1 MRRGLMQ
8 WREDELGE
16 ATVRARQ
23 TRTQAAL
30 RAAGLDA
37 LLVYTNHV
45 RPAGV
50 TWLTGFTPYWADALL
65 LVPVVGE
72 CVFLTA
78 LSKRVGNWIR
88 SVAPVMEVA
97 HSLQPGR
104 LAGQRLG
111 AAGARRVGVVELD
124 RLPGGLFEEI
134 VAAGPVEL
142 VDATALF
149 LALRGTPDAAE
160 LSLSAAADAMARDA
174 FAAMVADAVWTE
186 RLTAGDVTAPLER
199 AIRLAGAEE
208 CYVAVATDLTQGD
221 RFARV
226 DGRTPLGSAFAV
238 RLSVAHNGV
247 WIRRTRAFARDGAV
261 AQRIAVLD
269 GWFAALTAR
278 IGVERPIGPRIGA
291 LPLPFGASLARWSLE
306 APHGTFALRQVAG
319 PGHEA
324 DHPLP
329 FGNLAVSV
337 AMGPITVP
345 LAGPIGL
352 PREAPSDEAAA

>member
-8 WREDELGE
+8 WREEELGE
-16 ATVRARQ
+16 AAIRARQ
-23 TRTQAAL
+23 ARAQAAL

-65 LVPVVGE
+65 LVPVAGD

-104 LAGQRLG
+104 LAGERLA

-124 RLPGGLFEEI
+124 RLPGGLFDE
-134 VAAGPVEL
+134 VTAAGPLEM

-149 LALRGTPDAAE
+149 LGLRGTADAAE
-160 LSLSAAADAMARDA
+160 LSLAAAADAMARDA
-174 FAAMVADAVWTE
+174 FAGTDPAAT
-186 RLTAGDVTAPLER
+186 LTGDVTGPLER
-199 AIRLAGAEE
+199 SVRLAGAEE
-208 CYVAVATDLTQGD
+208 CYVAVAPDLAAGD

-226 DGRTPLGSAFAV
+226 DGRTALGGAFAV

-247 WIRRTRAFARDGAV
+247 WIRRTRSFARDRAL
-261 AQRIAVLD
+261 ADRIVVLD
-269 GWFAALTAR
+269 GWFAALTGR
-278 IGVERPIGPRIGA
+278 IGVERPIGARIGSV
-291 LPLPFGASLARWSLE
+291 PLPFGTRLARWSVE
-306 APHGTFALRQVAG
+306 APWGTFPLRAVAE
-319 PGHEA
+319 PGREPE
-324 DHPLP
+324 HPVP

-337 AMGPITVP
+337 AVGAATVP

-352 PREAPSDEAAA
+352 PRPAPSDEVAA

>member
-23 TRTQAAL
+23 ARTQAAL
-30 RAAGLDA
+30 KAAGLDA

-65 LVPVVGE
+65 LVPLAGD

-78 LSKRVGNWIR
+78 LSRRVGNWIR

-104 LAGQRLG
+104 LAGQRLA

-134 VAAGPVEL
+134 GAAGPLEI

-149 LALRGTPDAAE
+149 LALRGTADAAE
-160 LSLSAAADAMARDA
+160 LSLAAAADAIARDA
-174 FAAMVADAVWTE
+174 FAGTDAAAP
-186 RLTAGDVTAPLER
+186 LTGDVTGPLER
-199 AIRLAGAEE
+199 AVRLAGAEE
-208 CYVAVATDLTQGD
+208 CYVAVAPDLAQGD

-226 DGRTPLGSAFAV
+226 DGRTPLGAAFAV

-247 WIRRTRAFARDGAV
+247 WIRRTRSFARDGALV
-261 AQRIAVLD
+261 ERIAVLD
-269 GWFAALTAR
+269 GWFAALAAH
-278 IGVERPIGPRIGA
+278 IGVERPIGPRVGSV
-291 LPLPFGASLARWSLE
+291 PLPFGTRLARWSME
-306 APHGTFALRQVAG
+306 APWGTFPLRETAG
-319 PGHEA
+319 PGREPE
-324 DHPLP
+324 HPIP
-329 FGNLAVSV
+329 YGNLAVSV
-337 AMGPITVP
+337 AVGAATVP
-345 LAGPIGL
+345 LAGPVGL
-352 PREAPSDEAAA
+352 PRASPSGEAAA